1 LTSQSTRRPEDDED
15 TLELELTAEEMLRLR
30 AGNAARGK
38 NLLQWRMALVVALIG
53 ILTAVGWRSS
63 LPHREAQ
70 RVAPAPVVKPT
81 PPPTAAKPAARPAPV
96 AVPVAAPNVAAVPQ
110 NTPERQA
117 SPIRVKNPFDAKEV
131 FEFPAGTTRAEA
143 REKMTELLLRRALNR
158 GSPGKAGEPASA
170 PDATN
175 H

>member
-15 TLELELTAEEMLRLR
+15 TLELELTAEEMRRLR
-30 AGNAARGK
+30 SGKAARGK
-38 NLLQWRMALVVALIG
+38 SLLQWPMALVVALIG

-63 LPHREAQ
+63 LPHRDAQ
-70 RVAPAPVVKPT
+70 RVAPAPVIKPT
-81 PPPTAAKPAARPAPV
+81 PPPAAARPAAAPAPV
-96 AVPVAAPNVAAVPQ
+96 AVPVAAPSVAPAAQKTQQP
-110 NTPERQA
+110 QA

-143 REKMTELLLRRALNR
+143 REKVTELLLRRALNR
-158 GSPGKAGEPASA
+158 GSAGKAGEPANA

-175 H
+175 N